1 MRTKGLLLLFLVLL
15 FALPGKGQSPVRV
28 SMDSTQAL
36 IGSPLMLRLDA
47 GPLPAGTAVQ
57 WPQIPDSFRALAR
70 AGTPKTDTIENGGQV
85 RYLREYPFVGL
96 DSGIFQVP
104 ALTFGVGG
112 QTVQSAPVSVY
123 LYPMDVDT
131 SKPIDPIRDIIAA
144 PDYVNWKPWAIGL
157 GVALLVALLLW
168 WIWLRRKKKV
178 ASPLPQMPPKG
189 FMVLLKELE
198 AEGLPQR
205 GEYRQFYTRLT
216 DIVRDA
222 VAVKGGFK
230 TREITSSQLL
240 RRSGKVLE
248 GLPQQQ
254 LRALLQEADA
264 VKFAK
269 LQPTLTQQETALQT
283 AYAFVQN
290 LKL

>member
-1 MRTKGLLLLFLVLL
+1 MRKKGFLLLVLLLLIAPFV
-15 FALPGKGQSPVRV
+15 KGQAPVRV

-36 IGSPLMLRLDA
+36 IGSPLTLRLDA
-47 GPLPAGTAVQ
+47 GPLPVGTAVA
-57 WPQIPDSFRALAR
+57 WPQVPDSFRALAR
-70 AGTPKTDTIENGGQV
+70 AGEPKTDTVTTGGQV

-112 QTVQSAPVSVY
+112 QSVQSAPVSVY

-131 SKPIDPIRDIIAA
+131 TKPIDPIRDIIAA

-157 GVALLVALLLW
+157 GVALLVALLL

-222 VAVKGGFK
+222 VAAKGGFK
-230 TREITSSQLL
+230 TREITSAQLL

-254 LRALLQEADA
+254 LRAILQEADA

-269 LQPTLTQQETALQT
+269 LQPNLTQQETVLQT

>member
-1 MRTKGLLLLFLVLL
+1 MRKKGLPLLFLVLL
-15 FALPGKGQSPVRV
+15 FAFTGKGQSPVRV

-36 IGSPLMLRLDA
+36 IGSPLTLRLDA
-47 GPLPAGTAVQ
+47 GPLPAGTEVQ
-57 WPQIPDSFRALAR
+57 WPQVPDSFRALAR
-70 AGTPKTDTIENGGQV
+70 TGEPKTDTVETGGQV

-96 DSGIFQVP
+96 DSGIFEVP

-131 SKPIDPIRDIIAA
+131 TKPIDPIRDIIAA
-144 PDYVNWKPWAIGL
+144 PDYVSWKPWAFGL
-157 GVALLVALLLW
+157 GVALLVALALW
-168 WIWLRRKKKV
+168 MWLRRKKK
-178 ASPLPQMPPKG
+178 APSPLPQMPPKG

-222 VAVKGGFK
+222 VAAKGGFK
-230 TREITSSQLL
+230 TREITSAQLL

-254 LRALLQEADA
+254 LRAILQEADA

-269 LQPTLTQQETALQT
+269 LQPNLTQQETVLQT
-283 AYAFVQN
+283 AYALVQN

>member
-1 MRTKGLLLLFLVLL
+1 MRKKGFLLLVLLLLFAPFV
-15 FALPGKGQSPVRV
+15 KGQAPVRV

-36 IGSPLMLRLDA
+36 IGSPLTLRLDA
-47 GPLPAGTAVQ
+47 GPLPAGTAVA
-57 WPQIPDSFRALAR
+57 WPQVPDSFRALVR
-70 AGTPKTDTIENGGQV
+70 AGEPKTDTIETGGQV

-96 DSGIFQVP
+96 DSGIFEVP

-131 SKPIDPIRDIIAA
+131 TKPIEPIRDIIAA

-157 GVALLVALLLW
+157 GVALLVALALW
-168 WIWLRRKKKV
+168 MWLRRKKK
-178 ASPLPQMPPKG
+178 APLPLPQMPPKG

-222 VAVKGGFK
+222 MAVKGGFK
-230 TREITSSQLL
+230 TREITSAQLL

-254 LRALLQEADA
+254 LRAILEEADA
-264 VKFAK
+264 VKFAR
-269 LQPTLTQQETALQT
+269 LQPTLTQGETALQT
-283 AYAFVQN
+283 AYAFIQN

>member
-1 MRTKGLLLLFLVLL
+1 MRKKGLPLLFLMLL
-15 FALPGKGQSPVRV
+15 FAPLVKGQAPVRV

-36 IGSPLMLRLDA
+36 IGSPLTLRLDA
-47 GPLPAGTAVQ
+47 GPLPEGTAVQ

-70 AGTPKTDTIENGGQV
+70 AGEPKTDTVATGGQV

-104 ALTFGVGG
+104 ALTFDVGG
-112 QTVQSAPVSVY
+112 QSVQSAPVSVY

-131 SKPIDPIRDIIAA
+131 TKPIDPIRDIIAA

-168 WIWLRRKKKV
+168 IWLRRKKKV
-178 ASPLPQMPPKG
+178 ASPLPQMPPKS

-230 TREITSSQLL
+230 TREITSAQLL

-254 LRALLQEADA
+254 LRAILQEADA

-269 LQPTLTQQETALQT
+269 LQPNLTQQETVLQT